1 MALDRVGRT
10 LQTRPLPLST
20 AYVRRMLAHVV
31 LPCAD
36 LQKSSSFYEAV
47 LAPLGI
53 SKVFD
58 KPEDVGFGA
67 PGRPDF
73 WLEGLLDGQQ
83 MRELHVAF
91 RASSRSAVDQFF
103 ATAVAVGAQVLRSRV
118 NGPSTTTT
126 TSRSTTQRSCVT
138 LTATTSRPSATSRL
152 EALTG
157 VHSVAAVPTTQHDVH
172 CSVP

>member
-1 MALDRVGRT
+1 MALDRVDRT

-103 ATAVAVGAQVLRSRV
+103 ATAVAVGAQVLHEPREWPQYDHYDEPIYYAAFVRDPDGNNV
-118 NGPSTTTT
+118 EAV
-126 TSRSTTQRSCVT
+126 CHV
-138 LTATTSRPSATSRL
+138 SA
-152 EALTG
+152 
-157 VHSVAAVPTTQHDVH
+157 
-172 CSVP
+172 

>member
-1 MALDRVGRT
+1 MAALEPPSELAPDRVGPNSSV
-10 LQTRPLPLST
+10 RPLPLSA

-36 LQKSSSFYEAV
+36 LQQSSSFYEAV

-73 WLEGLLDGQQ
+73 WLERLLDGQQ
-83 MRELHVAF
+83 MRELHLAF

-103 ATAVAVGAQVLRSRV
+103 STAVAVGAQVLHEPREWPQYDYYDEPIYYAAFVRDPDGNNV
-118 NGPSTTTT
+118 EAV
-126 TSRSTTQRSCVT
+126 CHV
-138 LTATTSRPSATSRL
+138 SA
-152 EALTG
+152 
-157 VHSVAAVPTTQHDVH
+157 
-172 CSVP
+172 

>member
-1 MALDRVGRT
+1 
-10 LQTRPLPLST
+10 
-20 AYVRRMLAHVV
+20 MLAHVV

-53 SKVFD
+53 SKVVD
-58 KPEDVGFGA
+58 SPEDVGFGA

-73 WLEGLLDGQQ
+73 WLERLLDGQQ

-91 RASSRSAVDQFF
+91 RASSRSTTRLSCA
-103 ATAVAVGAQVLRSRV
+103 ARTAK
-118 NGPSTTTT
+118 
-126 TSRSTTQRSCVT
+126 
-138 LTATTSRPSATSRL
+138 TSRPSATSRL

-157 VHSVAAVPTTQHDVH
+157 GHRGVSRVAANPTTQHDVH